1 VVRPVRLEGKVA
13 LITGAG
19 KGIGR
24 TTAITFANEGGKV
37 VVVDKDKTC
46 EDTAEEIAKS
56 GHESL
61 ALVCDVSISKQVQ
74 DMVAATVSKFGR
86 IDVLVNNAGV
96 ELHGIKTPMET
107 TEEQWDYHMNNNLKN
122 YFLCSKYVVPHM
134 IKNGGG
140 SIVNITS
147 LDGLFGW
154 SNEHISY
161 NTSKA
166 AQNMLTKVMARNLGK
181 YNVRVNAI
189 CPTSVADTGIYAVT
203 PEKEAKA
210 KAEIPMGRV
219 AKKEEVAKLAAFLAS
234 DEVPYLS
241 GSLIVLD
248 GGQSA

>member
-1 VVRPVRLEGKVA
+1 MQLDGKVA
-13 LITGAG
+13 FITGAAG
-19 KGIGR
+19 GIGK
-24 TTAITFANEGGKV
+24 TIAVTFAKAGAKV
-37 VVVDKDKTC
+37 VLVDKNKEC
-46 EDTAEEIAKS
+46 EAVAAEIARD
-56 GHESL
+56 GHQSL
-61 ALVCDVSISKQVQ
+61 AYVADLSVSRQVQ
-74 DMVAATVSKFGR
+74 DAVAAALAKFGR

-122 YFLCSKYVVPHM
+122 YFLCSKYVLPQM

-147 LDGLFGW
+147 LDGIFGW
-154 SNEHISY
+154 SNEHVSY

-181 YNVRVNAI
+181 HNVRVNAI

-203 PEKEAKA
+203 PEKEARA

-219 AKKEEVAKLAAFLAS
+219 AKKEEVARLAAFLAS
-234 DEVPYLS
+234 DEVPYLT
-241 GSLIVLD
+241 GALIVLD
-248 GGQSA
+248 GGQST